1 MSLSHSLA
9 DVGRALAYYPKLSKF
24 FGSINS
30 SIFFTQLHYW
40 QSRVDDEKG
49 VYKSAEEWTEETGL
63 SYREQATARS
73 NLVKLGFLKETHKRL
88 QHRIYFR
95 LDLEAVD
102 VAFEAWTKTQF
113 PNDENAIREM
123 RNAQLAEN
131 ENRSSPGAENA
142 VGGATKT
149 QSVNKEKITAKTT
162 AETTAK
168 SYSAPRR
175 KRREAAPKDDAAAP
189 ASPMVITAPNGT
201 VHEIPGELRYPGEGT
216 RSHKTW
222 IAYAIAYHGRYGSW
236 PIWNGTVGGQIA
248 NLIERIGIELAPRV
262 AIHYVRRVNEE
273 FVVKQ
278 MHPVKL
284 LLADA
289 EKWATQFHTNTTMTG
304 TRAKQVDQSQSNY
317 DAAAEAVAIM
327 RAKRAEREAR
337 GAAA

>member
-30 SIFFTQLHYW
+30 SIFFTQLYYW

-49 VYKSAEEWTEETGL
+49 VYKSSEEWTDETGL

-95 LDLEAVD
+95 LDLEALD
-102 VAFEAWTKTQF
+102 AAFEAWTKTQF
-113 PNDENAIREM
+113 PNDENAIGEM
-123 RNAQLAEN
+123 RKAQLAEN
-131 ENRSSPGAENA
+131 ENRTSPGAENA
-142 VGGATKT
+142 DGGATKT
-149 QSVNKEKITAKTT
+149 HSVNKVKITAKSTT
-162 AETTAK
+162 ETTAK
-168 SYSAPRR
+168 SYTAPRR
-175 KRREAAPKDDAAAP
+175 KRREADPAGDDAAP
-189 ASPMVITAPNGT
+189 AAPMVVTGRNGV

-216 RSHKTW
+216 RSHRTW
-222 IAYAIAYHGRYGSW
+222 IAYAIAYHGRYNSW
-236 PIWNGTVGGQIA
+236 PIWNRTVGGQIA
-248 NLIERIGIELAPRV
+248 NLIERIGIELAPLV
-262 AIHYVRRVNEE
+262 AVHFVRRVNEE

-284 LLADA
+284 LLSDA
-289 EKWATQFHTNTTMTG
+289 EKWATQCQTGTTITN
-304 TRAKQVDQSQSNY
+304 TRAKQIDQSQSNY
-317 DAAAEAVAIM
+317 DAAAEAVAIV